1 MLNTLFF
8 WRDKA
13 HPPEPLSDNRS
24 PVPAGYF
31 APASVE
37 VVGHTST
44 SAISANAVGLLFSAQ
59 KPVSAVLPDSSGAV
73 CTTNAAVSG
82 SGAGA
87 YAYPGGM
94 VDCFLKTLAN
104 AVKLS
109 KATCCRRVLTLKI
122 RRRRGCVVCGYCL
135 GDHV

>member
-37 VVGHTST
+37 E
-44 SAISANAVGLLFSAQ
+44 LLGTPLRQQYLQTLWDYSSLPRNLYQQYYLTPLEQCVLLMQQF
-59 KPVSAVLPDSSGAV
+59 PVAEQ
-73 CTTNAAVSG
+73 
-82 SGAGA
+82 GA

-94 VDCFLKTLAN
+94 VDCFLKRWQT
-104 AVKLS
+104 
-109 KATCCRRVLTLKI
+109 R
-122 RRRRGCVVCGYCL
+122 
-135 GDHV
+135 

>member
-37 VVGHTST
+37 E
-44 SAISANAVGLLFSAQ
+44 LLGTPLRQQYLQTLWDYSSLPRNLYQQYYLTPLEQCVLLMQQF
-59 KPVSAVLPDSSGAV
+59 PVAEQ
-73 CTTNAAVSG
+73 
-82 SGAGA
+82 GA

-109 KATCCRRVLTLKI
+109 KKLHVAA
-122 RRRRGCVVCGYCL
+122 GC
-135 GDHV
+135 